1 MKKLILIAAV
11 AFTACGS
18 PKTQETKCDSTC
30 TDSCTKV
37 GTDSTKIVDSLNPR
51 GVVDTTIL
59 KSVK

>member
-18 PKTQETKCDSTC
+18 PKTQETSSDSTF

-37 GTDSTKIVDSLNPR
+37 CTDSTN
-51 GVVDTTIL
+51 VDTIIL
-59 KSVK
+59 KTVK

>member
-18 PKTQETKCDSTC
+18 PKTQETNCDSTLVD
-30 TDSCTKV
+30 TTKV
-37 GTDSTKIVDSLNPR
+37 IDTLDTR

-59 KSVK
+59 KTVK